1 MVRYKWTLMITLL
14 MIALTA
20 AFLLQGANRSDA
32 SGDMSD
38 PFLDPYA
45 LSLAHRHSGP
55 GMESA
60 AEKGVRMQLDWPQ
73 GAPVAGAPSLLALTV
88 LDGKG
93 GVIDDFEVTNE
104 KLLHLIV
111 VSEDLQQF
119 QHIHPEY
126 KGEGVF
132 ELPVLFP
139 SGGGYKLYAD
149 FLPKGMNELTRM
161 GGVDVR
167 GKLSEPSILKPSE
180 HLVASVAG
188 MRVELDFAEEP
199 APQKQLSMTY
209 TFTDE
214 QTGEPIEDLELYLG
228 AVGHAVAIDQAARQ
242 FIHVHPLNW
251 ASSGPQAVFG
261 VSFPTG
267 GLYKLWGQFQ
277 RNGQTLIVPFVI
289 QV

>member
-20 AFLLQGANRSDA
+20 AFLLQGANRSNA
-32 SGDMSD
+32 SGDLSD

-60 AEKGVRMQLDWPQ
+60 AEKDVWMQLDWPQ
-73 GAPVAGAPSLLALTV
+73 GAPVAGAPSLLSLTV
-88 LDGKG
+88 KEVKG
-93 GVIDDFEVTNE
+93 EVIDDFEVTNE

-126 KGEGVF
+126 KGEGMF
-132 ELPVLFP
+132 EMPISFP
-139 SGGGYKLYAD
+139 AGGGYKLYAD

-161 GGVDVR
+161 GEVNVR
-167 GKLSEPSILKPSE
+167 GEPSEPSILRPSE
-180 HLVASVAG
+180 HLVASAAG
-188 MRVELDFAEEP
+188 MRVELEFAEEP
-199 APQKQLSMTY
+199 APQTQLSMTY

-214 QTGEPIEDLELYLG
+214 QTGEPMEDLELYLG
-228 AVGHAVAIDQAARQ
+228 AVGHVFAVDQSARQ
-242 FIHVHPLNW
+242 FIHIHPLNW

-277 RNGQTLIVPFVI
+277 RNGQTFIVPFVI